1 MRNVS
6 MPVKE
11 VSFILR
17 IRTQPRVILAVL
29 LGWIVRQ
36 VWRQQDWFYE
46 FICKAERD
54 NK

>member
-29 LGWIVRQ
+29 LGWIVRAS
-36 VWRQQDWFYE
+36 VEAARLVL
-46 FICKAERD
+46 
-54 NK
+54 